1 MNIFYVDKN
10 PETAAKM
17 MCDKHII
24 KMILESAQM
33 LCTAKR
39 VLDGTEYV
47 DRTKNGRK
55 ITRWRLENPNE
66 EATIY
71 KAGWLGHPST
81 QWVMK
86 SAYNYIWL
94 YKHMMALNEEYKL
107 RWQKDKDHVSITK
120 LGKLLSVPPINARID
135 VIGTDA
141 TPAMPDHCKVPGDSV
156 ASYRKYYIIEKRRFA
171 KWEKPNAVM
180 PDWYAQGIIK
190 PFTERE
196 ENILREGLKNGE
208 VKD

>member
-81 QWVMK
+81 IWVMK

-107 RWQKDKDHVSITK
+107 RYNKDVDHVSIQK
-120 LGKLLSVPPINARID
+120 LGELLKQPPKNANLKAIA
-135 VIGTDA
+135 TDA
-141 TPAMPDHCKVPGDSV
+141 TPAMPDECKIPGDV
-156 ASYRKYYIIEKRRFA
+156 VGSYRKYYILYKNYFA
-171 KWEKPNAVM
+171 KWSAPRSA
-180 PDWYAQGIIK
+180 PDWYVK
-190 PFTERE
+190 
-196 ENILREGLKNGE
+196 GLNEHKE
-208 VKD
+208 KQTKDI

>member
-39 VLDGTEYV
+39 VLDGKEYF
-47 DRTKNGRK
+47 DTTKNGRK
-55 ITRWRLENPNE
+55 IKRWRLDNPNE

-107 RWQKDKDHVSITK
+107 RYNKDVDHVSIQK
-120 LGKLLSVPPINARID
+120 LGELLKQPPKNANIKA
-135 VIGTDA
+135 IATDA
-141 TPAMPDHCKVPGDSV
+141 TPAMPDECKIPGDV
-156 ASYRKYYIIEKRRFA
+156 VGSYRKYYVLYKERFA
-171 KWEKPNAVM
+171 KWSAPRSA
-180 PDWYAQGIIK
+180 PDWFVKGVNEEK
-190 PFTERE
+190 ERQAK
-196 ENILREGLKNGE
+196 NI
-208 VKD
+208 